1 MCRGN
6 GGTRLADLAAA
17 LEPNDTLP
25 KHAPITFATYNI
37 CNGRNSRLE
46 MALRAAREMQLDF
59 GLLTEVKMTEGIY
72 TRSCEGYAVTA
83 TDAASKH
90 QGGVALFY
98 RESEYWQIESVV
110 KHGPNVISFELV
122 SGWRR
127 TPVVGGYI
135 PPTDRTTLPHMIAAM
150 DRFSTHSAGNRML
163 VIGDF
168 NVDLS
173 DPNQDARGS
182 EIIDAMSTHGLED
195 LLLHFKPR
203 ERYSHRQTWWQERG
217 GFTIR
222 SRCDYILGSDRR
234 MFSNISLKDPRCFTS
249 DHLMVVG
256 RITSATRSKNRSYLR
271 SRTRYPLGP
280 PRSGPLTQ
288 VDSIFQELKNEVD
301 PPPPRQRNYRSWISD
316 STWKLVDARA
326 SLRRESPFNRTA
338 YRQKD
343 REVKAAIKADRTKRV
358 DDAAEAIDTLLKDS
372 NVQGAWNRAKAWYK
386 HAGDRPVAPSKAD
399 LQQVSEEYRDLYRKV
414 DPPGD
419 PIPILVAPFDVCDD
433 VPQEAEIEA
442 AVKRCKSGKAPGP
455 TGMRA
460 EDLKAWLHA
469 ARCKERPDDTY
480 WNLLVKLVQEVFRT
494 GVLPTE
500 LPRSILVLLPK
511 DSGGFRGIGLL
522 EIIWKLISSIIDA
535 RLKSSIEFHDCLHG
549 FLAKRGTGTAT
560 IEAKLMQQLAALDQV
575 PLFEI
580 FLDLK
585 KAYDTLD
592 RGRMLQILEAYGV
605 GPRVL
610 TLLRAF
616 WDQQKV
622 VARQG
627 RYYGNPFDADR
638 GVTQG
643 DIPSPTEFNIVCDAV
658 IRAWLHA
665 TCDDGTIVTSGFGVR
680 VVEKGALFY
689 ADDGLLGAR
698 DHEWLQKA
706 IDVLVDLFM
715 RVGLHTNTTKTQTMT
730 CTPGYIRTHQ
740 SSSTYRRR
748 IGGGGESYRE
758 RQRRRVECPECG
770 KSLAESSL
778 PQHSLSQHGIVTFPP
793 VSAGVPQHPPAEYR
807 ISFPRTVKHR
817 ACPVE
822 GCGNLATSH
831 VKMRTHF
838 AHRHPTD
845 VIVILEEGT
854 APLPRCELCD
864 MHVGHYAIGDGHQR
878 TAMCK
883 KLADAKRRRHVL
895 EDIRRAEEVVFTACG
910 QPLERVR
917 TFKYLGR
924 VLSDTDNDGPAVYKN
939 LAKARKRW
947 GMFSRVLRRENCRP
961 KVAAMFYKATVQAV
975 LLFGSETWVV
985 SPPMLKALTGF
996 HHRVARQLTGKVG
1009 RYLPREDRWVYPP
1022 IDEVLAEA
1030 GLFPLETYIRRR
1042 QDRIVDYVSTR
1053 PIRHHFW
1060 DRERL
1065 GGSSRWS
1072 TWWDHVGYRDDE
1084 EDSDIDD

>member
-17 LEPNDTLP
+17 LESNDTLP
-25 KHAPITFATYNI
+25 NHAPIIFATYNI
-37 CNGRNSRLE
+37 RNGRNSRLE
-46 MALRAAREMQLDF
+46 MALRAAREMSLDF
-59 GLLTEVKMTEGIY
+59 GLLTEAKMTDGIY
-72 TRSCEGYAVTA
+72 TRSCEGYAVVA
-83 TDAASKH
+83 TDATSPH

-98 RESEYWQIESVV
+98 RESEFWQIESVV
-110 KHGPNVISFELV
+110 KHGPNVVSFELV
-122 SGWRR
+122 TGWCRI
-127 TPVVGGYI
+127 PVVGGYI
-135 PPTDRTTLPHMIAAM
+135 PPSDQSTLPHMIAAM
-150 DRFSTHSAGNRML
+150 DRFRTHRSGKRMI
-163 VIGDF
+163 VFGDF

-173 DPNQDARGS
+173 DPNQDTRGS
-182 EIIDAMSTHGLED
+182 EIIDAFTTHGLED

-203 ERYSHRQTWWQERG
+203 ERYSHRQTWWQDRG

-234 MFSNISLKDPRCFTS
+234 MFSNVYLKDPRCFTS
-249 DHLMVVG
+249 DHYMVVG
-256 RITSATRSKNRSYLR
+256 RITSATRSQNCSYLR

-280 PRSGPLTQ
+280 PRGGPLTQ
-288 VDSIFQELKNEVD
+288 VDSIFQELKKSVA
-301 PPPPRQRNYRSWISD
+301 PPPPRKRNYRSWISD
-316 STWKLVDARA
+316 NTWKLVDARA
-326 SLRRESPFNRTA
+326 ALRRASPSDRAAF
-338 YRQKD
+338 RQKD

-358 DDAAEAIDTLLKDS
+358 DNAAEAIDTLLMDN
-372 NVQGAWNRAKAWYK
+372 NVQGAWTRAKAWYS

-419 PIPILVAPFDVCDD
+419 PIPILVAPFDICDD
-433 VPQEAEIEA
+433 VPQEAEIEE

-460 EDLKAWLHA
+460 EDLKAWLYA
-469 ARCKERPDDTY
+469 ARRQESPDATN
-480 WNLLVKLVQEVFRT
+480 WNLLVTLVQECFRT
-494 GVLPTE
+494 GALPEE

-522 EIIWKLISSIIDA
+522 EIIWKLISSIIDV
-535 RLKSSIEFHDCLHG
+535 RLKTSIEFHDCLHG

-560 IEAKLMQQLAALDQV
+560 IEAKLMQQLAAMDQV
-575 PLFEI
+575 PLFEV

-610 TLLRAF
+610 ALLRTF

-627 RYYGNPFDADR
+627 RYYGDPFDADR

-643 DIPSPTEFNIVCDAV
+643 DIPSPTEFNIICDAI
-658 IRAWLHA
+658 IRAWLNVV
-665 TCDDGTIVTSGFGVR
+665 CDDGAVAVSGFGTHVS
-680 VVEKGALFY
+680 EKGVFFY
-689 ADDGLLGAR
+689 ADDGLLGSR
-698 DHEWLQKA
+698 DAEWLQQA
-706 IDVLVDLFM
+706 LDVLVDLFM
-715 RVGLHTNTTKTQTMT
+715 RLGLYTNTTKTVTMT

-740 SSSTYRRR
+740 SDTTYGRR
-748 IGGGGESYRE
+748 IGGGGLSYRE

-770 KSLAESSL
+770 KSMAEGSL
-778 PQHSLSQHGIVTFPP
+778 PQHSLSQHGIVSFPP
-793 VSAGVPQHPPAEYR
+793 AAAGVPQPPPENYR
-807 ISFPRTVKHR
+807 ISFPKTAKRRV
-817 ACPVE
+817 CPVDD
-822 GCGNLATSH
+822 CGYFAPSH
-831 VKMRTHF
+831 VAMRTHF

-845 VIVILEEGT
+845 GIVILEEGT
-854 APLPRCELCD
+854 TPLPRCELCD
-864 MHVGHYAIGDGHQR
+864 MFVGHFAIGKGHQR

-883 KLADAKRRRHVL
+883 KLADAKRRRHAL
-895 EDIRRAEEVVFTACG
+895 EDVRRAEEIVFTACG

-917 TFKYLGR
+917 VFKYLGR
-924 VLSDTDNDGPAVYKN
+924 VLSDVDSDWPAVYAN

-975 LLFGSETWVV
+975 LLFGSETWVLT
-985 SPPMLKALTGF
+985 PPMLKALEGF

-1030 GLFPLETYIRRR
+1030 GLFKLEVYIRRR
-1042 QDRIVDYVSTR
+1042 QNRIVDYVSTR
-1053 PIRHHFW
+1053 PIMDHCW
-1060 DRERL
+1060 GKERL
-1065 GGSSRWS
+1065 GGSSKWA
-1072 TWWDHVGYRDDE
+1072 TWWDYVEDGE
-1084 EDSDIDD
+1084 ETSDIVD